1 MKKIIVLFL
10 LLITANFP
18 QEIEKQF
25 QFAAAKYYGLSI
37 KGNIVY
43 AMSDL
48 GLLVLEMNPENK
60 YVLLNTIEMSF
71 PNPSY
76 SLVSDNNLILV
87 CSDTVKYYDITNS
100 VYPQFINQWKFPLA
114 IKKIV
119 KFGENFIIHNE
130 VKYFLI
136 SIDNDS
142 LRVILDIPN
151 NGNFLA
157 IDYPYLIKPVSPTLE
172 LYKISSTLE
181 FYLEQV
187 IEATPFKNA
196 VAGKGVVAYL
206 RNIYVP
212 PPSSYFEAITTV
224 RSLTEPGFPIIHEN
238 TLGAMEGLTL
248 KDVSKFFHAI
258 SSDNPSIFGV
268 FNYSGNVFGY
278 FSKTNVLHFD
288 TTNTFFIL
296 GQDFIKNGTVV
307 KIFDNYYALSQ
318 KHRIIQH
325 SGNKIYLV
333 KNDDATN
340 TLVKLDSLES
350 ADTLSVRDSIIILRN
365 KNSVKVYGIDKNNFF
380 FADSFSISNSV
391 ANYEYFGNLLVWYR
405 NTSFEVHRRNGNTFT
420 LLFSKTTLPKANK
433 SFIKDSSLIIVDPN
447 KGVGIYDLRYNFLG
461 QEKWIKT
468 PVTYGISATI
478 AGNILW
484 FIEGGRV
491 VIAYNI
497 SDLNIPPVA
506 LDTLL
511 FYGGYEKLYDFIV
524 ANSGVYIRGMHTH
537 TLPGYQSLVIK
548 VSLAGDSLI
557 NNYIC
562 ELPVNTEPYQL
573 TESHKTL
580 IVAGIKNLYWIR
592 DTSIVSGVDYTE
604 TGNAEE
610 YSLEQNY
617 PNPFNA
623 ETMISYSLPR
633 EEKVSIKI
641 YDILGSEI
649 MTILN
654 DTQPAGTHKVRI
666 NSSILPSG
674 IYFYRITAGTFAK
687 TKKMV
692 LLK

>member
-1 MKKIIVLFL
+1 MKKIILFL
-10 LLITANFP
+10 ILLITANFP

-25 QFAAAKYYGLSI
+25 QFAPAKYYGISI

-43 AMSDL
+43 AMSDF

-60 YVLLNTIEMSF
+60 YLLLNTIEMSF

-87 CSDTVKYYDITNS
+87 CGDTVKYFDITNS
-100 VYPQFINQWKFPLA
+100 VHPQFINQWKFPLA
-114 IKKIV
+114 MKKIA
-119 KFGENFIIHNE
+119 KFGGNFIIHNNI
-130 VKYFLI
+130 KYFLI

-196 VAGKGVVAYL
+196 VAGNGIVAYI
-206 RNIYVP
+206 RNVYLP
-212 PPSSYFEAITTV
+212 PPTSYFEATTTV
-224 RSLTEPGFPIIHEN
+224 RSLTAPGFPVIYVN
-238 TLGAMEGLTL
+238 TVSGIDAATL
-248 KDVSKFFHAI
+248 VDASKFYYAI
-258 SSDNPSIFGV
+258 SSDIPSAMGV
-268 FNYSGNVFGY
+268 INYSGVTLGLYSRANIV
-278 FSKTNVLHFD
+278 HFD
-288 TTNTFFIL
+288 TTNRFFVL
-296 GQDFIKNGTVV
+296 GQDFRKNDSIVR
-307 KIFDNYYALSQ
+307 IYNNYYALALAN
-318 KHRIIQH
+318 KVIQH
-325 SGNKIYLV
+325 SSNKFYLLS
-333 KNDDATN
+333 NHDETN
-340 TLVKLDSLES
+340 TFIKLDSLETE
-350 ADTLSVRDSIIILRN
+350 DTISVRDSIIIFRN
-365 KNSVKVYGIDKNNFF
+365 KNSIKVYGVANDKFF
-380 FADSFSISNSV
+380 FADSFTLSNSIKDYDYHGKYLV
-391 ANYEYFGNLLVWYR
+391 SFQSNYFEVLRRTGNLY
-405 NTSFEVHRRNGNTFT
+405 TQM
-420 LLFSKTTLPKANK
+420 
-433 SFIKDSSLIIVDPN
+433 FIKGTQVRPKKSIMKDSMLFVIDKL
-447 KGVGIYDLRYNFLG
+447 KGVRIHNLNSSYPS
-461 QEKWIKT
+461 QEKWII
-468 PVTYGISATI
+468 PPRYGSSSFMIT
-478 AGNILW
+478 
-484 FIEGGRV
+484 GGR
-491 VIAYNI
+491 
-497 SDLNIPPVA
+497 LW
-506 LDTLL
+506 LDEI
-511 FYGGYEKLYDFIV
+511 FKIFLYDISNLDNAPV
-524 ANSGVYIRGMHTH
+524 LLDSLQYPGINIYEVLRTRSGVFLRGEYN
-537 TLPGYQSLVIK
+537 GKSRLVK
-548 VSLAGDSLI
+548 LSDEGDSLHI
-557 NNYIC
+557 KYIVQF
-562 ELPVNTEPYQL
+562 PVNLEPYAL
-573 TESHKTL
+573 TESGKKIILTSS
-580 IVAGIKNLYWIR
+580 LYTFWIR
-592 DTSIVSGVDYTE
+592 DTSIVSGMDYTE
-604 TGNAEE
+604 TGKAEE